1 MKCFVTGAT
10 GYVGNFLIEKLKQS
24 YDVTILVRNQK
35 DYETYQNRGYKCILA
50 DLRNPETIKG
60 AFDGIDYVFHLGNIA
75 SWWLKRDRDYF
86 DVNVTGTYNLL
97 KELENTFSL
106 VNLSTSISLVPANLF
121 RYVCDKFK
129 LFVLFIFHFN
139 PVLYTLVPADS

>member
-97 KELENTFSL
+97 KELETARNERGVDMTGGVKPGESKDIDN
-106 VNLSTSISLVPANLF
+106 VENAKSV
-121 RYVCDKFK
+121 VGG
-129 LFVLFIFHFN
+129 
-139 PVLYTLVPADS
+139 